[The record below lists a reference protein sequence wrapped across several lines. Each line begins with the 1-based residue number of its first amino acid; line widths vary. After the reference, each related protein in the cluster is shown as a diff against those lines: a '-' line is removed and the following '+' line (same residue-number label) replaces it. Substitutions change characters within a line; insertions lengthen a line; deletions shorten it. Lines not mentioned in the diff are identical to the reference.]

1 MRNKVIPVFQQ
12 VITIS
17 NADVALGILKC
28 PFFWWF
34 VPVSLKKQK
43 QMEHGSANAAYY
55 EVASFFFS
63 LTEKDS
69 AQANEKKSHKKQAK
83 TSQEVSK
90 LD

>member
-12 VITIS
+12 VLTIS

-43 QMEHGSANAAYY
+43 QMEHGSVNAAYY
-55 EVASFFFS
+55 EVASFFFFFFNREGFCPS
-63 LTEKDS
+63 QREKV
-69 AQANEKKSHKKQAK
+69 AQK
-83 TSQEVSK
+83 TSKNVPGGK
-90 LD
+90 

>member
-1 MRNKVIPVFQQ
+1 
-12 VITIS
+12 
-17 NADVALGILKC
+17 
-28 PFFWWF
+28 
-34 VPVSLKKQK
+34 
-43 QMEHGSANAAYY
+43 MEHGSANAAYY

>member
-1 MRNKVIPVFQQ
+1 
-12 VITIS
+12 
-17 NADVALGILKC
+17 
-28 PFFWWF
+28 
-34 VPVSLKKQK
+34 
-43 QMEHGSANAAYY
+43 MEHGSVNAAYY
-55 EVASFFFS
+55 EVASFFFFS